1 MQNLF
6 STQAPQNTA
15 TTPTIP
21 TTNTNINPNAQ
32 FNTMQA
38 MFATTNP
45 NTQADLTKNVD
56 NLNRDIKEILKI
68 DGPSND
74 FNTMQNMFSTNVQ
87 GLPQIPVTTTNS
99 QPQQK
104 TIL

>member
-6 STQAPQNTA
+6 STQAPQNT
-15 TTPTIP
+15 TISSIP
-21 TTNTNINPNAQ
+21 PTNTNLNPNAQ

-45 NTQADLTKNVD
+45 NTQPDRSKKVD
-56 NLNRDIKEILKI
+56 NLNKDIKEILKI

-87 GLPQIPVTTTNS
+87 NLPQIPVTNTNS
-99 QPQQK
+99 QP
-104 TIL
+104 